1 MRHNRR
7 RGAAILLAVVLVCG
21 ATMLGLATY
30 VATVAV
36 AAGRVQHQRDT
47 VQCVYAAESGIELAR
62 ARANSGDVPREPIT
76 GSVGNAFFATQ
87 VREADGVLIMTSDG
101 LVERP
106 GKADLVRR
114 IEGRCALRRGRYVV
128 SNWKTLPPPETATV
142 RPSGP
147 ASVEPQSL
155 SDREESP

>member
-7 RGAAILLAVVLVCG
+7 RGAAILLAVILVCG

-62 ARANSGDVPREPIT
+62 ACANSGDIPREPMT
-76 GSVGNAFFATQ
+76 GSVGNAFFTTQ
-87 VREADGVLIMTSDG
+87 VRQADGSLIITSDG

-114 IEGRCALRRGRYVV
+114 IEGRCALRGGRYVV
-128 SNWKTLPPPETATV
+128 SNWQTLPPPETATV
-142 RPSGP
+142 PPSGP
-147 ASVEPQSL
+147 AAIEPEAL

>member
-1 MRHNRR
+1 MRRSRR
-7 RGAAILLAVVLVCG
+7 RGAAILLAVILVCG

-36 AAGRVQHQRDT
+36 AASRVQHQRDT

-62 ARANSGDVPREPIT
+62 ARANSGDISPEPIT
-76 GSVGNAFFATQ
+76 GSVGNGFFTTQ
-87 VREADGVLIMTSDG
+87 VRQADGSLIMTSDG

-114 IEGRCALRRGRYVV
+114 IEGRCALRGGRYVV
-128 SNWKTLPPPETATV
+128 RSWESLPPPETATV

-147 ASVEPQSL
+147 ASVEPESL